1 MEIIRLIQDFIKS
14 ILTLVLTCVMIN
26 TLPEEYERL
35 LPFIFCAGVF
45 VATLYFRSGIRMC
58 DKAFN
63 AWTRKKGL
71 RR

>member
-1 MEIIRLIQDFIKS
+1 MEIVRLIQDFIKS
-14 ILTLVLTCVMIN
+14 VLTLVSTCVVIN
-26 TLPEEYERL
+26 NMPTEYENL
-35 LPFIFCAGVF
+35 LPIIFCLGVF
-45 VATLYFRSGIRMC
+45 ISTLYFRSGIRVC